1 MRRLQ
6 RLINANKYFRSF
18 RPAGLEDVDFSLV
31 VDQDNAVSVLSRA
44 SGDQVLISFPEEYEQ
59 WRNSDSFSSRISVAI
74 FVITKINSAARTQKL
89 TEESFDRMLEIS
101 QKILDSLADDLS
113 SSHCNL
119 LSGMDLSSV
128 NTVPE
133 YSIFGGWSGYSIELT
148 FE

>member
-1 MRRLQ
+1 MKRLQ
-6 RLINANKYFRSF
+6 RLINANRYFRNF
-18 RPAGLEDVDFSLV
+18 RPASLENVDFSLV
-31 VDQDNAVSVLSRA
+31 VDQENAVSVLSRA

-59 WRNSDSFSSRISVAI
+59 GRNSDSFTSRISVAI
-74 FVITKINSAARTQKL
+74 FVIAKINSAAKTQKL

-101 QKILDSLADDLS
+101 QKILDALADDLS
-113 SSHCNL
+113 SFHCDL

-128 NTVPE
+128 NIVPE

>member
-18 RPAGLEDVDFSLV
+18 RPAGLENVGFSLV
-31 VDQDNAVSVLSRA
+31 VDQENAVSVLSRA

-59 WRNSDSFSSRISVAI
+59 GRNSDSFTSRISVAI
-74 FVITKINSAARTQKL
+74 FVIAKINSAARTQKL
-89 TEESFDRMLEIS
+89 TEESFDRMLGIS
-101 QKILDSLADDLS
+101 QKILDALANDLS
-113 SSHCNL
+113 SFHCNL

-128 NTVPE
+128 NIVPE

>member
-59 WRNSDSFSSRISVAI
+59 GRNDNFSSRISAVI
-74 FVITKINSAARTQKL
+74 FVITKINSAARTHKL

-101 QKILDSLADDLS
+101 QKILDTLVDDLS
-113 SSHCNL
+113 SFHCNL